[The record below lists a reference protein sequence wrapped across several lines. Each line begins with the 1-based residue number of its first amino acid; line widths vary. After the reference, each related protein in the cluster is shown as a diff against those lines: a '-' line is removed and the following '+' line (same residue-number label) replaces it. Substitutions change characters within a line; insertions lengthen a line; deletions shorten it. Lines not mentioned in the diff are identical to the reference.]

1 MDSRIYHAIH
11 SFLFHSAYRTKKS
24 RRHGQSNARPSP
36 LLPHADGAHN
46 HARRHKLRKH
56 VHWGAVVQLPDRPR
70 KGYYPNYFDERASN
84 HKPILKPQ
92 TSLDRSMY
100 YRNLWAMIEL
110 ADQRLGYLY
119 DCLRAADD
127 EAGLDW
133 IIKVDDEFM
142 GREANRR
149 ARVSADKTWK

>member
-11 SFLFHSAYRTKKS
+11 SFLFHRAYRTKS
-24 RRHGQSNARPSP
+24 RRHGQSNARPTP
-36 LLPHADGAHN
+36 LLPPADQAHN
-46 HARRHKLRKH
+46 HIRRHRLRKR

-70 KGYYPNYFDERASN
+70 KGYYPTDFDDRAS
-84 HKPILKPQ
+84 HRKSILKPQ

-100 YRNLWAMIEL
+100 YKNLWAMIEL
-110 ADQRLGYLY
+110 ADQRLEYPH
-119 DCLRAADD
+119 DCMRAADD
-127 EAGLDW
+127 EAGLEW

-149 ARVSADKTWK
+149 ARVSADKTWR